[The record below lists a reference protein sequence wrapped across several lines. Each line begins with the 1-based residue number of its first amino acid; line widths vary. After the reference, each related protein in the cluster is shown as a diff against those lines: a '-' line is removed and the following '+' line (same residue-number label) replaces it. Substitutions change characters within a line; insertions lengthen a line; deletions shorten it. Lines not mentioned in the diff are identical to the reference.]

1 MTRKFEEM
9 LGELKGVVKKMED
22 PDTGLDESIAL
33 YERGAALI
41 RECERKLAEA
51 ELKVTEVTEGCPPP
65 PRLSWP
71 PRAPPPP

>member
-9 LGELKGVVKKMED
+9 LGELKDVVKKMED

-41 RECERKLAEA
+41 RECERKLTEA
-51 ELKVTEVTEGCPPP
+51 ELKVTEVTEG
-65 PRLSWP
+65 
-71 PRAPPPP
+71 

>member
-9 LGELKGVVKKMED
+9 LGELKDVVKKMED

-41 RECERKLAEA
+41 RECEQKLAEA
-51 ELKVTEVTEGCPPP
+51 ELKVTEVTEK
-65 PRLSWP
+65 
-71 PRAPPPP
+71 

>member
-9 LGELKGVVKKMED
+9 LGELKDVVKKMED

-41 RECERKLAEA
+41 RECERQLAEA
-51 ELKVTEVTEGCPPP
+51 ELKVTEVTEK
-65 PRLSWP
+65 
-71 PRAPPPP
+71 

>member
-9 LGELKGVVKKMED
+9 LGELKDVLKKMED

-41 RECERKLAEA
+41 RECEKKLAEA
-51 ELKVTEVTEGCPPP
+51 ELQVTEVMDQ
-65 PRLSWP
+65 
-71 PRAPPPP
+71 

>member
-9 LGELKGVVKKMED
+9 LGELKDVVKKMED

-41 RECERKLAEA
+41 RECERKLSEA
-51 ELKVTEVTEGCPPP
+51 ELKVTEVTEG
-65 PRLSWP
+65 
-71 PRAPPPP
+71 

>member
-9 LGELKGVVKKMED
+9 LEDLKEVVRKMED

-33 YERGAALI
+33 YERGATLI

-51 ELKVTEVTEGCPPP
+51 ELKVTEVTE
-65 PRLSWP
+65 S
-71 PRAPPPP
+71 

>member
-9 LGELKGVVKKMED
+9 LGELKEVVKKMED

-41 RECERKLAEA
+41 RECEMKLAEA
-51 ELKVTEVTEGCPPP
+51 ELKVTEVTEV
-65 PRLSWP
+65 
-71 PRAPPPP
+71 

>member
-9 LGELKGVVKKMED
+9 LGELKEVVKKMED

-41 RECERKLAEA
+41 RECELKLAEA
-51 ELKVTEVTEGCPPP
+51 ELKVTEVTEG
-65 PRLSWP
+65 
-71 PRAPPPP
+71 

>member
-1 MTRKFEEM
+1 MTRNFEEL
-9 LGELKGVVKKMED
+9 LGELKEVVKRMED

-51 ELKVTEVTEGCPPP
+51 ELKVTEVTEG
-65 PRLSWP
+65 
-71 PRAPPPP
+71 

>member
-9 LGELKGVVKKMED
+9 RGELKEVVKKMED

-51 ELKVTEVTEGCPPP
+51 ELKVTEVTEG
-65 PRLSWP
+65 
-71 PRAPPPP
+71 

>member
-9 LGELKGVVKKMED
+9 LAELKEVVKKMED
-22 PDTGLDESIAL
+22 PDTGLDESITL

-51 ELKVTEVTEGCPPP
+51 ELKVTEVTEG
-65 PRLSWP
+65 
-71 PRAPPPP
+71 